1 MEDPILYWNNVAL
14 EANKRD
20 FTIVPP
26 GEDGPKPE
34 QGGPTLSSRALAI
47 VHLAMYDAYFA
58 VVGANRARAP
68 FKAPYL
74 PSLPAKPV
82 NAVAEI
88 AVAGAAREVLTKLYP
103 RQEAEFSTAFTKL
116 NFPSNPATTASQ
128 SFGKAI
134 ATAILA
140 DRATDPIGNING
152 IGYMP
157 GLNPG
162 AHRVDPDNPKPGF
175 HGAFYG
181 AESRCFAVTQRHQLD
196 PYPALSTGAYQQAA
210 KEVREKGIAPEL
222 MGTLP
227 PGAFGRT
234 PDETAI
240 GLFWAYD
247 GAKGL
252 GTPPRLYNQI
262 VRKIAEAQGNSVA
275 ENACLFAIVNVAMGD
290 AGILAWQEKYRYKFW
305 RPVVGIRE
313 DAPCM
318 GPLGSGDAAL
328 SPNCDPNWLPL
339 GAPNTNTLQKN
350 GTPPFPAYP
359 SGHAT
364 FGAAAFQATRRFY
377 NKIQQGPDDL
387 CDQLEFVSE
396 EMNGINTDNK
406 GAIRPNHVRTFPD
419 GLWGAIEENGRSRVY
434 LGVHWVFDAFA
445 ANDAGRYNRNI
456 GGVPLGLAIAD
467 DIYTTGLAKSTV

>member
-1 MEDPILYWNNVAL
+1 MPIRYWNQIAL
-14 EANKRD
+14 DANRRD
-20 FTIVPP
+20 FSIPP
-26 GEDGPKPE
+26 DPPAPQ

-58 VVGANRARAP
+58 VVGANQAPAP
-68 FKAPYL
+68 FRAPYL
-74 PSLPAKPV
+74 PGLPAKPPG
-82 NAVAEI
+82 AVAAI
-88 AVAGAAREVLTKLYP
+88 AVAGAAQEALTQLYP
-103 RQEAEFSTAFTKL
+103 VQGAAGLFTVAFAAL
-116 NFPSNPATTASQ
+116 NFPSNAVTTASRN
-128 SFGKAI
+128 FGRAI

-140 DRATDPIGNING
+140 DRAADPISTINSP
-152 IGYMP
+152 GYVP
-157 GLNPG
+157 GLNSG
-162 AHRVDPDNPKPGF
+162 AHRVDPDNPAQGI

-181 AESRCFAVTQRHQLD
+181 AQSKCFAVTQRHQLD
-196 PYPALSTGAYQQAA
+196 PYPALSTDAYQQAA

-222 MGTLP
+222 MGTVP

-247 GAKGL
+247 GANGL

-262 VRKIAEAQGNSVA
+262 VREISHAQGNSVA
-275 ENACLFAIVNVAMGD
+275 EDACLFAIVNVAMGD

-318 GPLGSGDAAL
+318 GPLGVGGGAL

-339 GAPNTNTLQKN
+339 GAPSTNTLKKN

-364 FGAAAFQATRRFY
+364 FGAAAFQATRLFY
-377 NKIQQGPDDL
+377 NKIQRGPDDL

-406 GAIRPNHVRTFPD
+406 GTIRPRHVRTFPD

-445 ANDAGRYNRNI
+445 ANDAGAFNQNI

-467 DIYTTGLAKSTV
+467 DIYSTGLTKSTV

>member
-1 MEDPILYWNNVAL
+1 MNDPILYWNEIAL
-14 EANKRD
+14 EANRRD
-20 FTIVPP
+20 FSTPP
-26 GEDGPKPE
+26 DPPTPE
-34 QGGPTLSSRALAI
+34 QGGPTLSSRSLAI

-58 VVGANRARAP
+58 VVGANAAPAP
-68 FKAPYL
+68 FGGFYL
-74 PSLPAKPV
+74 PGLSAPANV
-82 NAVAEI
+82 VVEI
-88 AVAGAAREVLTKLYP
+88 AVAGAAQEVLTKLYP
-103 RQEAEFSTAFTKL
+103 TQAAANIFSTAYSNL
-116 NFPSNPATTASQ
+116 GFPPGAVTTASRN
-128 SFGKAI
+128 FGKDI

-140 DRATDPIGNING
+140 DRAADPTGTINSPGYTPGN
-152 IGYMP
+152 
-157 GLNPG
+157 NPG
-162 AHRVDPDNPKPGF
+162 AHRVDPDNPGQGF

-181 AESRCFAVTQRHQLD
+181 AQSKCFSVTQRHKLD
-196 PYPALSTGAYQQAA
+196 PYPALSTGVYQQAA
-210 KEVREKGIAPEL
+210 KEVREKGISSDL

-227 PGAFGRT
+227 PGALGRT

-247 GAKGL
+247 GANGL
-252 GTPPRLYNQI
+252 GTPPRLYNQV
-262 VRKIAEAQGNSVA
+262 VREIAIAQGNSVS

-318 GPLGSGDAAL
+318 GPLGSGGASL

-339 GAPNTNTLQKN
+339 GAPNTNTTKKN

-377 NKIQQGPDDL
+377 NKIQRGPDDL
-387 CDQLEFVSE
+387 CDQLEFISE
-396 EMNGINTDNK
+396 EMDGMNTDNK
-406 GAIRPNHVRTFPD
+406 GARRPRHVRTFPD

-434 LGVHWVFDAFA
+434 LGVHWIFDAFA
-445 ANDAGRYNRNI
+445 TNDAGRYNRNI

-467 DIYTTGLAKSTV
+467 DIYDTGLSKSTV